1 MPVLGFGQTEK
12 GKWKLSGDTNISLM
26 SLNGKL
32 TTNYGLGDVESS
44 STSFTIE
51 PSANYFV
58 VDNISVGFGI
68 SYLSTKENF
77 DDLGGSSKT
86 ESQTLSIGPQA
97 SYYFKGKSTRPYV
110 GLGFGLSSI
119 ANGEDSDKYNGV
131 YFGLQ
136 GGFSIFINNNV
147 SFDLGLN
154 YSNTK
159 LRNNR
164 DSDNKISTNGIGFL
178 TGFSFYLN

>member
-58 VDNISVGFGI
+58 ADNIVCHRIPQNIIFVPI
-68 SYLSTKENF
+68 
-77 DDLGGSSKT
+77 
-86 ESQTLSIGPQA
+86 TLTQ
-97 SYYFKGKSTRPYV
+97 V
-110 GLGFGLSSI
+110 L
-119 ANGEDSDKYNGV
+119 
-131 YFGLQ
+131 
-136 GGFSIFINNNV
+136 
-147 SFDLGLN
+147 
-154 YSNTK
+154 
-159 LRNNR
+159 
-164 DSDNKISTNGIGFL
+164 
-178 TGFSFYLN
+178 

>member
-86 ESQTLSIGPQA
+86 
-97 SYYFKGKSTRPYV
+97 
-110 GLGFGLSSI
+110 
-119 ANGEDSDKYNGV
+119 
-131 YFGLQ
+131 
-136 GGFSIFINNNV
+136 
-147 SFDLGLN
+147 
-154 YSNTK
+154 
-159 LRNNR
+159 
-164 DSDNKISTNGIGFL
+164 
-178 TGFSFYLN
+178 